1 MMYNKKILHILTPY
15 QLLVLGY
22 LIVTI
27 IGAILL
33 SLPIS
38 SRDHI
43 SQPFIDAIFVAASGI
58 STTGLNVVDTGGY
71 YSLFGQIVIMCI
83 FQIGGLGYMTFIMF
97 FIYLF
102 GIRLP
107 IITKNVA
114 LESVAGNNYKIFGK
128 FFIAV
133 LLFNLIFETVGS
145 LSLTLSWM
153 NEFSLKKAIYLGI
166 FHSISTFCTAGFS
179 PFSDSLMKYYNNG
192 IINITVLILTI
203 AGGIGFIVLYD
214 IFNFIVKKIRK
225 IYPRRLS
232 LHTKI
237 VLTVSLSVMLTGA
250 LIIFLSEKWHSSI
263 SYPEKLLLSIFQ
275 SVTASTTLGF
285 NTMDIS
291 KMSSTSLL
299 TLIVLMFIGASPGST
314 AGGIK
319 TTTFGIIIIFII
331 YQIKGREININSFKR
346 EIPNSSINKA
356 FGIFFW
362 FIVII
367 IFDLMVLNI
376 TEKAD
381 FIQIFFEIVSALSN
395 TGLSMGITSNL
406 SIIGR
411 LILTLTMFIGR
422 VGPLTFV
429 FSLAGRQKTL
439 PYKFAQENVF
449 VG

>member
-1 MMYNKKILHILTPY
+1 MRHKKRIINILTPY

-22 LIVTI
+22 AVVTI

-33 SLPIS
+33 SLPVS
-38 SRDHI
+38 SREHL
-43 SQPFIDAIFVAASGI
+43 SQPFIDSMFVASSGI

-71 YSLFGQIVIMCI
+71 YSIFGQIVIMCI

-102 GIRLP
+102 GVRLP
-107 IITKNVA
+107 LFTKNAA
-114 LESVAGNNYKIFGK
+114 LESVAGNNYKIFGR
-128 FFIAV
+128 FFISILIFTV
-133 LLFNLIFETVGS
+133 IFETIGAV
-145 LSLTLSWM
+145 SLTISWM
-153 NEFSLKKAIYLGI
+153 NEFPFKKAVYLGI

-179 PFSDSLMKYYNNG
+179 PFSDSMMKYYNNG
-192 IINITVLILTI
+192 VINITVLILTI

-214 IFNFIVKKIRK
+214 IFNFIMKKIK
-225 IYPRRLS
+225 KVYPRRLT

-237 VLTVSLSVMLTGA
+237 VLSVSLIVMITGA
-250 LIIFLSEKWHSSI
+250 IIIFLSEKWQKSI
-263 SYPEKLLLSIFQ
+263 NYPERILSSIFQ

-285 NTMDIS
+285 NTMYIGR
-291 KMSSTSLL
+291 MSHTSLL

-319 TTTFGIIIIFII
+319 TTTFGLIIIFII
-331 YQIKGREININSFKR
+331 CQVRGRETNINSFKR
-346 EIPNSSINKA
+346 EIPNNLINKA
-356 FGIFFW
+356 FSIFFW
-362 FIVII
+362 FIIII

-381 FIQIFFEIVSALSN
+381 FIQIFFETTSALSN
-395 TGLSMGITSNL
+395 TGLSMGITSDL

-411 LILTLTMFIGR
+411 IILTLTMFIGR

-429 FSLAGRQKTL
+429 FSLAGNQKML
-439 PYKFAQENVF
+439 PYRYAQENIF